1 MSWPCAS
8 HAIWF
13 IVLLVSVSAQQQPQ
27 APDSSTEIAAARPT
41 VSSQEARSII
51 FGGQTFLSSVSND
64 QLAQVK
70 AASAFQGS
78 LETLAAQLDADDDL
92 VSSTLCQLLWRHI
105 FLCRR
110 GSTARIRHSRWPLMT
125 IASCQCNIS

>member
-27 APDSSTEIAAARPT
+27 ALDSSTENGAARQPT
-41 VSSQEARSII
+41 VSSQAARSII
-51 FGGQTFLSSVSND
+51 LGDQTLLPSVSND

-92 VSSTLCQLLWRHI
+92 VSSTLV
-105 FLCRR
+105 
-110 GSTARIRHSRWPLMT
+110 P
-125 IASCQCNIS
+125 ASV